1 MRYRYQA
8 MTSSG
13 AIVEDTIDADSRDEA
28 ADALR
33 RQGSML
39 MQLVAESPS
48 PAAAVVVDA
57 AQRMKERE
65 LLLFTRQM
73 KMLLESGSALV
84 TALEAIERQTQR
96 PAAQALI
103 RQVREHVERGGTLSE
118 ALAAHP
124 RTFSPVYCSLVGAGE
139 ATATL
144 PDVFSRLSDLLQRQ
158 QAARKALLGAMA
170 YPAFLTVLSIVVMV
184 VLLTFVVPR
193 FRMLFE
199 NLNRPLPYTT
209 VLMFD
214 ISSALLTYWPVL
226 VGAFVAV
233 VVGIVLAFRTPWVRN
248 RMWMLLF
255 DVPLLGR
262 VLARFEL
269 VRVLRVW
276 SAMLRSNVAL
286 LDTIVQ
292 SKLAITN
299 PVFRDV
305 LDQLQDSVSA
315 GGHVGDALARARHV
329 DPVIASA
336 VATGEENGRLA
347 DAVTF
352 VTEWMDDD
360 NVQLLAT
367 LTRIAEPALLALMGL
382 AVGCVS
388 ATLFMPLFDM
398 ATM

>member
-8 MTSSG
+8 MTNAG
-13 AIVEDTIDADSRDEA
+13 AIVEDVIEADSRSEA
-28 ADALR
+28 AETLR
-33 RQGSML
+33 RQGTML
-39 MQLVAESPS
+39 MQLSAEG
-48 PAAAVVVDA
+48 DA
-57 AQRMKERE
+57 APPEALPTEPGRMKDRE

-84 TALEAIERQTQR
+84 PALEAVSRQAQR
-96 PAAQALI
+96 PAAARLI
-103 RQVREHVERGGTLSE
+103 RQIREDVERGVTLSE

-124 RTFSPVYCSLVGAGE
+124 YTFPPIYSSLVGAGE

-144 PDVFSRLSDLLQRQ
+144 PEIFARLSDLLQRQ
-158 QAARKALLGAMA
+158 QATRKALLGAMA
-170 YPAFLTVLSIVVMV
+170 YPAFLSVLSCVVMV

-193 FRMLFE
+193 FRQLFE
-199 NLNRPLPYTT
+199 SLHRPLPYTT
-209 VLMFD
+209 VLMFKL
-214 ISSALLTYWPVL
+214 SNAMLAYWPL
-226 VGAFVAV
+226 LAGGLIAAIVGV
-233 VVGIVLAFRTPWVRN
+233 VLAFRTPWVRN
-248 RMWMLLF
+248 RLWTLLF

-262 VLARFEL
+262 ILARFQL
-269 VRVLRVW
+269 VRVLWIW

-299 PVFRDV
+299 PVFREV
-305 LDQLQDSVSA
+305 LDRLEEAVSA
-315 GGHVGDALARARHV
+315 GGHIGDALTRSKHV

-336 VATGEENGRLA
+336 ITTGEENGRLA

-352 VTEWMDDD
+352 VTEWMDSD
-360 NVQLLAT
+360 NMQILAT
-367 LTRIAEPALLALMGL
+367 LVRIAEPALLALMGL

-388 ATLFMPLFDM
+388 AALFMPLFDM